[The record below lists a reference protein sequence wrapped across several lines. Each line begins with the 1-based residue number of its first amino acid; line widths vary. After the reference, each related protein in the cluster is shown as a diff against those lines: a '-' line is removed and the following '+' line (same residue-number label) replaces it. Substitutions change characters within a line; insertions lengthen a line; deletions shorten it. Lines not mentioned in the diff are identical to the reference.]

1 MREIR
6 HTRPDSP
13 KTRRPNFPHGGAT
26 SPGIMRYYY
35 EIGLKA
41 EEIQFPIAEATMSNT
56 EDSDSDIPPGRYRHF
71 KGKEYSVIG
80 VAVHSETGEE
90 LVVYR
95 PLYGTHQLTVRPKVM
110 FTEQI
115 DRDGYHGPR
124 FQLVQSS
131 DPNSGPLP

>member
-1 MREIR
+1 
-6 HTRPDSP
+6 
-13 KTRRPNFPHGGAT
+13 
-26 SPGIMRYYY
+26 
-35 EIGLKA
+35 
-41 EEIQFPIAEATMSNT
+41 MSNSKDT
-56 EDSDSDIPPGRYRHF
+56 NSDIPQGRYRHF

-124 FQLVQSS
+124 FQLIQSS
-131 DPNSGPLP
+131 DPHSVPLP